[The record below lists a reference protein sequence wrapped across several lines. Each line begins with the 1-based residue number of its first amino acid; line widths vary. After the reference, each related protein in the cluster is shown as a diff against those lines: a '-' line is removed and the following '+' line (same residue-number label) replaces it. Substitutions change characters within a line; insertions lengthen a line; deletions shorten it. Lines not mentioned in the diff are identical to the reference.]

1 MGMNGFMRAAVIVVL
16 CAGCTPGAPAAPT
29 SSSHLATA
37 VTIETSLLN
46 YPGMSSSFGM
56 VGGFSPA
63 LAVVAH
69 GTVIQFHNQ
78 DGFNHTASSVAGASF
93 PAKSPIGFGALH
105 QSGTDVA
112 QAGWSTG
119 LLTGGAFSVSFTT
132 SAAGQFLYG
141 CFYHYPD
148 GMRGVIIVQ

>member
-1 MGMNGFMRAAVIVVL
+1 MGMKGLLRGALLAAL

-29 SSSHLATA
+29 GSSHLATA
-37 VTIETSLLN
+37 MTIETSLLN
-46 YPGMSSSFGM
+46 YPSMASAFGM

-63 LAVVAH
+63 LAVVAR
-69 GTVIQFHNQ
+69 GTVVQFHNQ
-78 DGFNHTASSVAGASF
+78 DGFNHTASSVAGTSF
-93 PAKSPIGFGALH
+93 PGKSPIGVGALK
-105 QSGTDVA
+105 QTGTDVA

-119 LLTGGAFSVSFTT
+119 VLTGGSFSASFTT
-132 SAAGQFLYG
+132 SSAGQFLYG

>member
-1 MGMNGFMRAAVIVVL
+1 
-16 CAGCTPGAPAAPT
+16 
-29 SSSHLATA
+29 
-37 VTIETSLLN
+37 
-46 YPGMSSSFGM
+46 MSSAYGM

-69 GTVIQFHNQ
+69 GTSVQFHNQ
-78 DGFNHTASSVAGASF
+78 DGFNHTASSVAGTSF
-93 PAKSPIGFGALH
+93 PAKSPIGFGSLT

-112 QAGWSTG
+112 RAGWSTG
-119 LLTGGAFSVSFTT
+119 LLTAGAFSVSFTT
-132 SAAGQFLYG
+132 SAAGTFLYG